1 MDTSLIYFSYDGKEY
16 TVAMTAHDMNL
27 IRLPDGRL
35 LQVHGWRETLPPR
48 PMSIQE
54 MNSAVT
60 VHAVDAT
67 EV

>member
-16 TVAMTAHDMNL
+16 TVTMTAYDMNL

-35 LQVHGWRETLPPR
+35 LQVHGWQETLPPR
-48 PMSIQE
+48 PMSIRE